1 MIRFTVSA
9 MMAATLLCGAAAAA
23 DPLRAGAARRVVT
36 PDLAKHGPVY
46 MAGFGNNRV
55 ATSVHDDLYA
65 RCLALATGPRPL
77 VICGVDV
84 IGLFSDDVA
93 RMRARVDADLI
104 VSALHDHEGP
114 DTMGLWGPASGRTGI
129 NDSYMKMLTD
139 QVAGCAQ
146 DAIRAMRPARIKL
159 AEVRTPELDTF
170 INDSRP
176 PVVHDPEIV
185 AMQASTPTGEP
196 IATLINWANH
206 PETLG
211 SRNTLVTADYP
222 AALYREAESL
232 LGGVAV
238 FINGAIG
245 GMQSPLGA
253 KIPDSGTGA
262 TLAENSFE
270 KTEFIGARV
279 ARLAAG
285 AIAGAKTFNIDA
297 ILFREKTIHIPM
309 TNPGFQAAVKAGVF
323 AGRKEPNPDGTT
335 SVPVGYIR
343 LSGGGAARLEVALI
357 PGEMYPELSI
367 GGVERYADADFPDA
381 PAEPAIKK
389 QMTAPFRMLFG
400 LADDE
405 CGYIIPKAEWDEKAP
420 YLNNNPKAWYGE
432 VNSVGPEA
440 APRIAQAFR
449 ELMKQ

>member
-1 MIRFTVSA
+1 
-9 MMAATLLCGAAAAA
+9 MAATLLCGTAAAA
-23 DPLRAGAARRVVT
+23 DTLRAGAARRVVT

-55 ATSVHDDLYA
+55 ATAVHDDLYA

-129 NDSYMKMLTD
+129 NDAYMKMLTD

-146 DAIRAMRPARIKL
+146 DAIRSMRPARIKL
-159 AEVRTPELDTF
+159 AAVRTPELDTF

-185 AMQASTPTGEP
+185 AMQASTPAGEP

-222 AALYREAESL
+222 AALYREAESA

-253 KIPDSGTGA
+253 KIPDSRTGA
-262 TLAENSFE
+262 MLAENSFE
-270 KTEFIGARV
+270 KAEFIGARV

-285 AIAGAKTFNIDA
+285 AIADAKTFNIDA

-309 TNPGFQAAVKAGVF
+309 DNPGFQAAVKAGVF

-335 SVPVGYIR
+335 SVPVGYVR
-343 LSGGGAARLEVALI
+343 LSGGGAAQLEVGADPRRDVSGTECGRSGTLCGRRL
-357 PGEMYPELSI
+357 PGRASRARDQE
-367 GGVERYADADFPDA
+367 ADDGPVPDA
-381 PAEPAIKK
+381 
-389 QMTAPFRMLFG
+389 FRAG
-400 LADDE
+400 
-405 CGYIIPKAEWDEKAP
+405 G
-420 YLNNNPKAWYGE
+420 
-432 VNSVGPEA
+432 
-440 APRIAQAFR
+440 R
-449 ELMKQ
+449 

>member
-1 MIRFTVSA
+1 
-9 MMAATLLCGAAAAA
+9 
-23 DPLRAGAARRVVT
+23 
-36 PDLAKHGPVY
+36 

-55 ATSVHDDLYA
+55 ATAVHDDLYA
-65 RCLALATGPRPL
+65 RCLALATGPRPV

-129 NDSYMKMLTD
+129 NEAYMKVLTD

-146 DAIRAMRPARIKL
+146 DAIRSMRPARIKL
-159 AEVRTPELDTF
+159 AAVRTPELDSF
-170 INDSRP
+170 ISDSRP

-185 AMQASTPTGEP
+185 AMQASTTEGEP
-196 IATLINWANH
+196 IGSLINWANH

-222 AALYREAESL
+222 AALYREAERA

-253 KIPDSGTGA
+253 KIPDARTGEV
-262 TLAENSFE
+262 LAENSFE
-270 KTEFIGARV
+270 KAEFIGARV
-279 ARLAAG
+279 ATLAAE
-285 AIAGAKTFNIDA
+285 AISGAKTFNIDA

-309 TNPGFQAAVKAGVF
+309 SNPGFQAAVKAGVF

-335 SVPVGYIR
+335 SVPVGYLR
-343 LSGGGAARLEVALI
+343 LSSGGAPQLEVALI

-367 GGVERYADADFPDA
+367 GGVERYAGADFPDA
-381 PAEPAIKK
+381 PVEPAIKK

-405 CGYIIPKAEWDEKAP
+405 CGYIIPKAEWDEKVP

-449 ELMKQ
+449 ELLKQ